1 MARPDQEYVHPSTD
15 AESERLEKQARLY
28 GGTGF
33 LEPFLARKPGAIL
46 EAGCGTGYFVRHAA
60 GRVPEASVVGLDN
73 VESRIAFARS
83 RSDAPNAKFQP
94 GDLTSLPFADNSFD
108 LVFCRFVL
116 VHYSDPLQ
124 AISEMSR
131 VTRPGGRV
139 LAYEMIHDAVW
150 FSPPKPA
157 FTRLLKRTIDI
168 LREQGAEPDQGLHLP
183 AAMKRAGLEDVQV
196 QVIPN
201 CAMSPD
207 PLYESY
213 RENWQATVTGLSE
226 TLGSEY
232 EEGLAEKAQQDL
244 ETRSDHDFLVE
255 ITVLSHGRK
264 IH

>member
-1 MARPDQEYVHPSTD
+1 MAKPGQEYVHPSTD

-28 GGTGF
+28 GGAGF
-33 LEPFLARKPGAIL
+33 LDPFLADNPASIL
-46 EAGCGTGYFVRHAA
+46 EVGCGTGYFVRHAA
-60 GRVPEASVVGLDN
+60 EQVPGARVVGLDMD
-73 VESRIAFARS
+73 ESRIAFARS

-94 GDLTSLPFADNSFD
+94 GDLTSLPFADDSFD

-124 AISEMSR
+124 AIAEMSR

-139 LAYEMIHDAVW
+139 AAYEMIHDAIW

-157 FTRLLKRTIDI
+157 FTRLLKRTIDV

-183 AAMKRAGLEDVQV
+183 TAMKRAGLEEVQV

-201 CAMSPD
+201 YAMSPD
-207 PLYESY
+207 PLYESH

-226 TLGSEY
+226 TLGPKY
-232 EEGLAEKAQQDL
+232 EEGLAEQAQKDL
-244 ETRSDHDFLVE
+244 ATRSDHDFLVE

-264 IH
+264 AG